1 MSLPKISSSKP
12 SLSIWGDSVVGQALV
27 LLLRNCGYEANLLP
41 PSPLDQHLPLQGSGS
56 SSSSSSS
63 SLLLITPTPQLS
75 LKKRRA
81 FLSALRNTPERATMP
96 VLELRM
102 IGEEAQEE
110 EQSAIR
116 EDSSWHYVSWPCR
129 IEVLAKRVE
138 ALIAC
143 HYGKRR

>member
-12 SLSIWGDSVVGQALV
+12 SLSIWGDSVIGQALV

-41 PSPLDQHLPLQGSGS
+41 PSPLDQHLPLKDS
-56 SSSSSSS
+56 SSN
-63 SLLLITPTPQLS
+63 SLLLITPTPRLS

>member
-41 PSPLDQHLPLQGSGS
+41 PSPLDQHLPLQGSR
-56 SSSSSSS
+56 SSS
-63 SLLLITPTPQLS
+63 SLLLITPTPRLS

-81 FLSALRNTPERATMP
+81 FLSALRSTPQTSTIP

-110 EQSAIR
+110 ELSAIR
-116 EDSSWHYVSWPCR
+116 DDSSWHCVPWPCR
-129 IEVLAKRVE
+129 IEELDQRIE
-138 ALIAC
+138 ALITS
-143 HYGKRR
+143 HHGKRR

>member
-1 MSLPKISSSKP
+1 MSLPEISSGKS

-41 PSPLDQHLPLQGSGS
+41 TSPLDQPLPLQGSGG
-56 SSSSSSS
+56 SS

-75 LKKRRA
+75 LKKRQA
-81 FLSALRNTPERATMP
+81 FLSALRSTPQTATIP

-102 IGEEAQEE
+102 IGEEE

-129 IEVLAKRVE
+129 IEVLAKRIE
-138 ALIAC
+138 ALIAL
-143 HYGKRR
+143 HYGKQQRGIRRSF

>member
-1 MSLPKISSSKP
+1 MSLPEISSGKS

-41 PSPLDQHLPLQGSGS
+41 TSPLDQPLPLQGSGG
-56 SSSSSSS
+56 SS

-81 FLSALRNTPERATMP
+81 FLSALRSTPQTATIP

>member
-1 MSLPKISSSKP
+1 MSLPENSSGKS
-12 SLSIWGDSVVGQALV
+12 SVSIWGDSVVGQALV

-63 SLLLITPTPQLS
+63 LLLITPTPQLS

-81 FLSALRNTPERATMP
+81 FLSALRSTPQTATIP

-129 IEVLAKRVE
+129 IEKLDQRIE

>member
-1 MSLPKISSSKP
+1 VSLPKISSSKP

-41 PSPLDQHLPLQGSGS
+41 PSPLDQHLPLKDS
-56 SSSSSSS
+56 SSN
-63 SLLLITPTPQLS
+63 SLLLITPTPRLS

-81 FLSALRNTPERATMP
+81 FLSALRSTPQTATIP

-110 EQSAIR
+110 EEEEQRAIR
-116 EDSSWHYVSWPCR
+116 DDSSWHYVPWPCR
-129 IEVLAKRVE
+129 IEKLDQRIE